1 MKAVGVSPRIM
12 VDCSHGNSQKKHENQ
27 IIAAASVAKQIAG
40 GSRDIVGVMIES
52 NINEG
57 AQKMEAGK
65 PLRYGVSVTD
75 ACIHW
80 ADTVTTLR
88 TLASAVQQR
97 RATASAGTSG
107 SGAN

>member
-1 MKAVGVSPRIM
+1 M